1 MLASTGHH
9 PSMWVA
15 AACQLNN
22 PEGKPGICFKAF
34 VQIKPHLASR
44 ELWASS
50 LLAVGAIGL
59 IQEKTNH
66 LLRANKIKETFHSPK
81 QHSSWVGTAQDE
93 ICPLCWP
100 QKIKEMGRDA
110 VGASVTHC
118 LFV

>member
-59 IQEKTNH
+59 IQEKN
-66 LLRANKIKETFHSPK
+66 EP
-81 QHSSWVGTAQDE
+81 SSQS
-93 ICPLCWP
+93 
-100 QKIKEMGRDA
+100 Q
-110 VGASVTHC
+110 
-118 LFV
+118 